1 MSVFDDKGFSIDVNI
16 VGSLAAEY
24 DATLEELA
32 QAAMAAADS
41 VESWGKRKLRSDTE
55 RGLGP
60 RVARTWRSKVYPSR
74 RGQASIAPSVTWW
87 TNAPHIVR
95 AFSEGINI
103 RSSEGKYL
111 AIPTEHAPQTG
122 KTLGMRGRRF
132 ATREAERRFKAVR
145 ADGSIDQ
152 NTLRYVK
159 VPGKDML
166 LLVADKVRKRRGKR
180 GGYARPSPTAL
191 RKKDYESVVMFILVP
206 SANMP
211 KSINPARIEREIGE
225 EGVRRFTEA
234 FRDVADRK
242 FAKMESFQ

>member
-1 MSVFDDKGFSIDVNI
+1 MSVFDAKGFSIDVNI

-103 RSSEGKYL
+103 RSSEGFWL
-111 AIPTEHAPQTG
+111 AIPTQNAPQTG
-122 KTLGMRGRRF
+122 RTFGANGRLKRGR
-132 ATREAERRFKAVR
+132 AHAITEAERRFGR
-145 ADGSIDQ
+145 
-152 NTLRYVK
+152 LRYVA
-159 VPGKDML
+159 VPGKEL
-166 LLVADKVRKRRGKR
+166 ALLVADKVRKRTGKR
-180 GGYARPSPTAL
+180 KDRAHTRYTGASPTAI
-191 RKKDYESVVMFILVP
+191 KKGNYEDGVVMFILVP

-225 EGVRRFTEA
+225 EGVRRFAEA
-234 FRDVADRK
+234 FKDVADRN